1 MTSKPVDFTEQQFT
15 LRLQKPQGVPA
26 IEPAR
31 ALVGSEQFVAQLPR
45 PVYYKHHPAREP
57 KVVNV
62 RSAILTFALQTS
74 RRVMML
80 KSIDICPAVSF
91 AFTTRSAAKE
101 KGCNG
106 F

>member
-45 PVYYKHHPAREP
+45 PVYYKHHPA
-57 KVVNV
+57 
-62 RSAILTFALQTS
+62 A
-74 RRVMML
+74 
-80 KSIDICPAVSF
+80 
-91 AFTTRSAAKE
+91 
-101 KGCNG
+101 
-106 F
+106 